1 MKKSPL
7 IPGLAIVAG
16 SLLATSTAD
25 AALVAHFPVNSAT
38 DSATFLNDVI
48 DNAAHGVTD
57 GTTTGSGSSAGG
69 IAGSAIVANAFRG
82 GDVVSTIEGHRY
94 RAGTQDIDLNIGF
107 SWSLWVNV
115 NASNIT
121 DAGADS
127 IIGTRNGSATGG
139 SGNPWHKIDLTVTNN
154 WHGATPGSGSYVTLA
169 DSTWHFLTYVGDT
182 ATRQL
187 FKDGVLIATDN
198 NLTVGHNN
206 TFNGVME
213 IGGTSNFSEDI
224 TGFYD
229 DIAIWNERL
238 TADET
243 LSLYEVSSPASLGG
257 LLYDAGQFNLLKQ
270 IHDAGTGFVDI
281 GDLRWSFASG
291 LTGAAGLNGTGPT
304 FNLVLNAT
312 ADTGLISSSLLVSVP
327 EPATA
332 SLALLGLGGLMMR
345 RRRIA

>member
-1 MKKSPL
+1 MKQSPL
-7 IPGLAIVAG
+7 LPSLAIAAG
-16 SLLATSTAD
+16 SLLAIGGAD

-48 DNAAHGVTD
+48 DNATHGVTD

-69 IAGSAIVANAFRG
+69 IAGSSIVFNAFRG

-94 RAGTQDIDLNIGF
+94 RAGTQDINLNSGF

-115 NASNIT
+115 NASNVT
-121 DAGADS
+121 DSGADS
-127 IIGTRNGSATGG
+127 IIGTRNASGG
-139 SGNPWHKIDLTVTNN
+139 VWHKIDLLNTGN
-154 WHGATPGSGSYVTLA
+154 WNGNVPNSGNYTGGTLA
-169 DSTWHFLTYVGDT
+169 DSNWHFLTYVGDT
-182 ATRQL
+182 TNRQL
-187 FKDGVLIATDN
+187 YKDGVLIGADTTFT
-198 NLTVGHNN
+198 LT

-238 TADET
+238 TADEAF
-243 LSLYEVSSPASLGG
+243 SLYELTSPTSLGG
-257 LLYDAGQFNLLKQ
+257 LLYDAGQFNILKEL
-270 IHDAGTGFVDI
+270 HDAGTGFVDI

-291 LTGAAGLNGTGPT
+291 LTGAAGLNGTGPQY
-304 FNLVLNAT
+304 NLVMNAT
-312 ADTGLISSSLLVSVP
+312 ADTGLISRTLQVTVP

-332 SLALLGLGGLMMR
+332 SLALLGLAGLMMR
-345 RRRIA
+345 RRRDSMA